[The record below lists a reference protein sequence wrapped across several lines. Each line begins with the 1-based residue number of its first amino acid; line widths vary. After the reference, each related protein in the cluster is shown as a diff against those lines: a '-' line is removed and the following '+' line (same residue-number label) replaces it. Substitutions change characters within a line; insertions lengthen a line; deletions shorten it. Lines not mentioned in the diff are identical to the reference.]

1 MLIIAKTGLLSCLV
15 HAAVENLKSF
25 IILLLCFLQES
36 AICKV
41 RWRLIFAYVYDV
53 CPF

>member
-25 IILLLCFLQES
+25 IFLLRFLQES
-36 AICKV
+36 ALCKV
-41 RWRLIFAYVYDV
+41 KVATYLQINRR
-53 CPF
+53 